1 MTAGT
6 ARAARGTPVAG
17 GAPLRFPRTL
27 LIAGTVLGLEA
38 AAHTAGGGALPPVPV
53 MALLTAFTVLPVMAL
68 SRFRLS
74 LAAMGAIL
82 AAGQLLLHA
91 AFTALAALPSHCG
104 AGGIAAHGHHH
115 DFAIPDCAVTSTAAA
130 AGPRLPE
137 IAEPAMTA
145 AHALAVIATAL
156 VLARGEDALWQLR
169 AWLRPLT
176 GILCP
181 VFMVRVP
188 PSPAGRYDAIPY
200 RAPDTRTATPRG
212 PPALAVRFLQ
222 PG

>member
-27 LIAGTVLGLEA
+27 LIAGTVLGLAA

-74 LAAMGAIL
+74 LAAMAATL

-137 IAEPAMTA
+137 IADSNDRCPRPGRHRNRARPGPRRGCPLAAARLAPAADRYSLPGVHGARA
-145 AHALAVIATAL
+145 AI
-156 VLARGEDALWQLR
+156 
-169 AWLRPLT
+169 
-176 GILCP
+176 
-181 VFMVRVP
+181 
-188 PSPAGRYDAIPY
+188 
-200 RAPDTRTATPRG
+200 TRRS
-212 PPALAVRFLQ
+212 V
-222 PG
+222 